1 MCVCMFSARG
11 QESWVSE
18 KVEKEIDDGSALEGD
33 EGIRRHI
40 VRNRVK
46 GCLGLKVAL
55 AELRKCSGA
64 CRHSDGTVGSVEA

>member
-1 MCVCMFSARG
+1 MSSARG

-18 KVEKEIDDGSALEGD
+18 KFEKEIDDGSALEGD

-40 VRNRVK
+40 IRNRVK

-55 AELRKCSGA
+55 AELRRCAGA
-64 CRHSDGTVGSVEA
+64 WRHSDGIVGSVED